1 MAKKDSIK
9 KRSAKLRNQAEK
21 RLQKQS
27 TDQSDI
33 SPEQD
38 RRLFH
43 ELQVHQIELEM
54 QNEELLRAQVELEIS
69 RTKYFDLFDLAPVGY
84 LTLNEKG
91 LIMEANLTAS
101 RLLGV
106 ERSSLVNHPLM
117 RFILREDHDGYYLHR
132 KRLFE
137 TGMPQMFELRMLRR
151 GGPPFCVRIEAT
163 AVQAGESGSLVYK
176 VVMSDITEGKK
187 VEQERLELERRFLH
201 LQKLESLSTLAGGIA
216 HDFNNLLAVILGSL
230 ELALDDLSPGSSAR
244 PRIDNAIRASKR
256 AADLIKQM
264 LAYTGKG
271 RYATEN
277 VNLSILVQ
285 ENINF
290 FRAAIP
296 ETTTLN
302 LLLTHDSPPVLAD
315 ANQLQQVVM
324 NLITNAAEAIG
335 ETAGF
340 ITISTGTE
348 IYKEKDLLKSRID
361 EKLSPGRFVYLEV
374 ADTGCGMDA
383 ETLHRLFEPF
393 FTTRFFGRGLG
404 MSAVLGIIR
413 GHKGAIFVDSRVN
426 KGTTIRIIFPVSET
440 TLPESVQLES
450 TEAILPVRKWPSSL
464 RGTILIVDDQ
474 DEVINFS
481 KEMATRSGYS
491 VRTAADGQEAV
502 EVFQGHADEIA
513 CVVLDLTMPR
523 MDGIATFKALK
534 QIRPDVKVIL
544 SSDYSEKEVAQRF
557 TGKGLAGFIQ
567 KPYGYQQ
574 LRKELERVLTFL
586 DKQDVE
592 E

>member
-1 MAKKDSIK
+1 MKKGKGKETKASDLRRRAEERLGETQAATGSHPK
-9 KRSAKLRNQAEK
+9 KEDTSK
-21 RLQKQS
+21 
-27 TDQSDI
+27 
-33 SPEQD
+33 
-38 RRLFH
+38 LFH

-54 QNEELLRAQVELEIS
+54 QNEELRRAREELEIS

-84 LTLNEKG
+84 LTLNDKG

-106 ERSSLVNHPLM
+106 ERSLLVNHPLM
-117 RFILREDHDGYYLHR
+117 RFIFREDQDGYYLHR

-151 GGPPFCVRIEAT
+151 EGPPFWVRIEAT

-187 VEQERLELERRFLH
+187 VEEERLELERRFLH

-216 HDFNNLLAVILGSL
+216 HDFNNLLAVIMGSL
-230 ELALDDLSPGSSAR
+230 ELVLDDLSPGSSAR
-244 PRIDNAIRASKR
+244 PHINNAIRASKR

-315 ANQLQQVVM
+315 ANQLQQAVM

-335 ETAGF
+335 EAAGF

-348 IYKEKDLLKSRID
+348 IYKEKDLLKSHID
-361 EKLSPGRFVYLEV
+361 EKPSPGRFAYLEV

-440 TLPESVQLES
+440 ALPESVQPES
-450 TEAILPVRKWPSSL
+450 TEAILPVRTGPSSL
-464 RGTILIVDDQ
+464 KGTILIVDDQ

-481 KEMATRSGYS
+481 KEMATRLGYS

-544 SSDYSEKEVAQRF
+544 SSGYSEKEVAQRF

-567 KPYGYQQ
+567 KPYGYQR

-586 DKQDVE
+586 DKQDV
-592 E
+592 

>member
-9 KRSAKLRNQAEK
+9 KRSANLRKQAEK

-27 TDQSDI
+27 AGQGDI
-33 SPEQD
+33 SPGKAQS
-38 RRLFH
+38 LLH

-54 QNEELLRAQVELEIS
+54 QNEELRRAQEELEIS
-69 RTKYFDLFDLAPVGY
+69 RAKYFDLFDLAPVGY
-84 LTLNEKG
+84 LTLDDKG
-91 LIMEANLTAS
+91 LILEANLTAS
-101 RLLGV
+101 QLLGV
-106 ERSSLVNHPLM
+106 ERNSLVNHSLT
-117 RFILREDHDGYYLHR
+117 RFIFRDDQDSYYLHR

-137 TGMPQMFELRMLRR
+137 TGMPQMFELRMLQRKT
-151 GGPPFCVRIEAT
+151 PPFWVQIEAT

-176 VVMSDITEGKK
+176 VVMSDITDRKQ
-187 VEQERLELERRFLH
+187 VEEERLELERQFLH

-244 PRIDNAIRASKR
+244 QRIDNAIRASKR

-277 VNLSILVQ
+277 VNLGILVQ
-285 ENINF
+285 ENITF

-302 LLLTHDSPPVLAD
+302 LLLTYDSPPVLAD
-315 ANQLQQVVM
+315 AAQLQQVVM

-348 IYKEKDLLKSRID
+348 VYKEKDLLKSLID
-361 EKLSPGRFVYLEV
+361 EKPSPGRFVYLEV

-383 ETLHRLFEPF
+383 ETLQRLFEPF

-404 MSAVLGIIR
+404 LSAVLGIIR

-426 KGTTIRIIFPVSET
+426 MGTTIRIILPVSET
-440 TLPESVQLES
+440 ALPESVQPES
-450 TEAILPVRKWPSSL
+450 TEGILPVRSGPSSL

-474 DEVINFS
+474 DEVISFS
-481 KEMATRSGYS
+481 KEMVTRSGYS

-502 EVFQGHADEIA
+502 KVFLEHADEIA
-513 CVVLDLTMPR
+513 CVILDLTMPR
-523 MDGIATFKALK
+523 MDGNATFEALK
-534 QIRPDVKVIL
+534 QIRRDVKVIL
-544 SSDYSEKEVAQRF
+544 SSGYSEEEVAQRF

-586 DKQDVE
+586 DKQDV
-592 E
+592 

>member
-9 KRSAKLRNQAEK
+9 KRSANLRKQAEK
-21 RLQKQS
+21 RLKKQY
-27 TDQSDI
+27 TDQSDV
-33 SPEQD
+33 SPEQA
-38 RRLFH
+38 RHLFH

-54 QNEELLRAQVELEIS
+54 QNEELRRAQVELEIS

-117 RFILREDHDGYYLHR
+117 RFILREDQDGYYLHR

-151 GGPPFCVRIEAT
+151 EGPPFCVRIEAT

-285 ENINF
+285 ENINL

-302 LLLTHDSPPVLAD
+302 LLLTHDSPSVLAD
-315 ANQLQQVVM
+315 ANQLQQAVM

-361 EKLSPGRFVYLEV
+361 EKPSPGKFVYLEV
-374 ADTGCGMDA
+374 ADTGCGMDS

-440 TLPESVQLES
+440 ALPESVQPES
-450 TEAILPVRKWPSSL
+450 TEASLPVRSEPSSL
-464 RGTILIVDDQ
+464 KGTILIVDDQ
-474 DEVINFS
+474 DKVINFS

-502 EVFQGHADEIA
+502 KVFQEHADEIA

-523 MDGIATFKALK
+523 MDGTATFKALK

-544 SSDYSEKEVAQRF
+544 SSGYSEKEVAQRF

-567 KPYGYQQ
+567 KPYGYQR

-586 DKQDVE
+586 DKQDV
-592 E
+592 

>member
-9 KRSAKLRNQAEK
+9 KRSDYLRKQAEK

-33 SPEQD
+33 SPEQA

-54 QNEELLRAQVELEIS
+54 QNEELRRAQVELEIS

-117 RFILREDHDGYYLHR
+117 RFILREDQDGYYLHR

-151 GGPPFCVRIEAT
+151 EGPPFCVRIEAT

-315 ANQLQQVVM
+315 ANRLQQAVM

-361 EKLSPGRFVYLEV
+361 EKPSPGRFVYLEV
-374 ADTGCGMDA
+374 ADTGCGMDL

-440 TLPESVQLES
+440 ALPESVQLES
-450 TEAILPVRKWPSSL
+450 TEGSLPVRSGPSSL
-464 RGTILIVDDQ
+464 KGTILIVYDQ

-502 EVFQGHADEIA
+502 KVFQEHADEIA

-523 MDGIATFKALK
+523 MDGTATFKALK

-544 SSDYSEKEVAQRF
+544 SGDYSEKEVAQRF

-567 KPYGYQQ
+567 KPYGYQR

-586 DKQDVE
+586 DKQDV
-592 E
+592 

>member
-9 KRSAKLRNQAEK
+9 KRSDYLRKQAEK

-33 SPEQD
+33 SPEQA

-54 QNEELLRAQVELEIS
+54 QNEELRRAQVELEIS

-117 RFILREDHDGYYLHR
+117 RFILREDQDGYYLHR

-151 GGPPFCVRIEAT
+151 EGPPFCVRIEAT

-176 VVMSDITEGKK
+176 VVMSDITEGKM

-315 ANQLQQVVM
+315 ANQLQQAVM

-361 EKLSPGRFVYLEV
+361 EKPSPGRFVYLEV
-374 ADTGCGMDA
+374 ADTGCGMDS

-440 TLPESVQLES
+440 ALPESVQLES
-450 TEAILPVRKWPSSL
+450 TEGSLPVRSGPSSL
-464 RGTILIVDDQ
+464 KGTILIVYDQ

-502 EVFQGHADEIA
+502 KVFQEHADEIA

-523 MDGIATFKALK
+523 MDGTATFKALK

-567 KPYGYQQ
+567 KPYGYQR

-586 DKQDVE
+586 DKQDV
-592 E
+592 